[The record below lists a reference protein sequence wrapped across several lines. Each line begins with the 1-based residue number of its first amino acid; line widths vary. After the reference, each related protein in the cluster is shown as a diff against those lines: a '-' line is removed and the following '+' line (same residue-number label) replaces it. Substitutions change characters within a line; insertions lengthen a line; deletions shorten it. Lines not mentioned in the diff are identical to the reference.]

1 MLDSAS
7 VSEYRG
13 SGDNQGGVKDK
24 VFITES
30 LLSSSILY
38 ESGILI
44 VPHFR
49 SCSREAICL
58 CTLDGPPLNSF
69 LNPPLTPCEMFLFYF
84 CSIVLLVLR
93 LSCII
98 LYSTLV
104 LCGCVTVQPALSV
117 FELV

>member
-7 VSEYRG
+7 VSEYGG

-44 VPHFR
+44 A
-49 SCSREAICL
+49 SRLQLLKCGTICL

-69 LNPPLTPCEMFLFYF
+69 LNPPLTPCEMFSFYF

-104 LCGCVTVQPALSV
+104 LCGCVTVQPARSV